1 MVFQVRW
8 NRPHMSSRFEHHGA
22 LVNPTMGLRN
32 NYTVLWDCHNAILK
46 KQKAEKTNH
55 KGKQTQAKQKTKQ
68 KHPKRKIGIVIK
80 ASSVE
85 KDVLCNAR
93 AAAAAEDRIETV
105 MARQTGFEQ
114 EMIESDGSLR
124 EVWAYGTWRV
134 CQKRQADS
142 RAVPPH
148 AGARKGQFGP
158 LES

>member
-1 MVFQVRW
+1 
-8 NRPHMSSRFEHHGA
+8 MSLRFEHHGA
-22 LVNPTMGLRN
+22 LVNPTMGLRT

-80 ASSVE
+80 ASSVG

-114 EMIESDGSLR
+114 EMTESHGSLEEDSKLR
-124 EVWAYGTWRV
+124 EIWASGNWRV
-134 CQKRQADS
+134 CQKRQTDS
-142 RAVPPH
+142 GNYINTWLRSTRVM
-148 AGARKGQFGP
+148 RM
-158 LES
+158 S